1 MIFSVVD
8 SVVAE
13 YDVVEVAFNVVAF
26 VVLTIV
32 SVVWT
37 SIFVVASFD
46 VRVVTIV

>member
-1 MIFSVVD
+1 MRFSVVD

-13 YDVVEVAFNVVAF
+13 YDVVEVAFNVSFF
-26 VVLTIV
+26 VLNIV

-37 SIFVVASFD
+37 SILVVASFG

>member
-1 MIFSVVD
+1 MMFSVVE
-8 SVVAE
+8 SVVPE
-13 YDVVEVAFNVVAF
+13 KDVVEVAFNVVF

-37 SIFVVASFD
+37 ISMVASFD

>member
-8 SVVAE
+8 GVVAE
-13 YDVVEVAFNVVAF
+13 YDVVEVAFNVAF
-26 VVLTIV
+26 VLLTIV

>member
-8 SVVAE
+8 SVVPE
-13 YDVVEVAFNVVAF
+13 YDVVEVAFNVTL

-37 SIFVVASFD
+37 SISMVASFD

>member
-8 SVVAE
+8 NVVAE
-13 YDVVEVAFNVVAF
+13 YDVAEVAFNVLF

-37 SIFVVASFD
+37 ISMVASFD